1 MSEISCFYECLNDLP
16 EKPGVYLLKDTDGGV
31 LYVGKA
37 LSIKNRVSDHARDV
51 TKKFYNRVT
60 SVDYITTRNEKE
72 ALILEDNLIKK
83 YRPRFN
89 IRMKDDKQ
97 YPMILIT
104 SEKYP
109 RIQIVRNRH
118 REGIFFGPYTDSL
131 AIKSMVKFVSKTFSI
146 AACEKF
152 FKTRNRPCLKH
163 HLKYCLAPCCE
174 KISPEEYHENTN
186 NAVRF
191 LSGDVS
197 YILSSYETQMS
208 IEAEKLNYEKAVI
221 FRDKIRSIKH
231 LQEKQKVFLPNDRS
245 SRDFI
250 CFIITESEV
259 HAERLRLREGRLVG
273 EDHFILENIN
283 EYIPETVIEYLI
295 EREYQHNSDLP
306 EIIIISIYYK
316 DKEYKWARKKVKIS
330 KNLILKKTVTEDEKS
345 LIQLAFQNSLNRIKI
360 IEEIINKDVEK
371 FSSEALELRQIF
383 NLPVL
388 PEKIEGYDI
397 SHHQGTNAYGSM
409 VVFYRGVPEKK
420 EYRVFKLNSP
430 IQDDYAYLEEVLCRR
445 FKNYVNKYKNFAI
458 LPDLILIDGGK
469 GHLSTAL
476 KVLSSYGID
485 IPTVSLAKEDE
496 TLFSNLLKYPLNL
509 PRSSAALQLLQRVR
523 DEAHRFSQRHHRQK
537 QVELKSILLSIKGV
551 GTVRANRILNQLK
564 NTKNIYNLSYEELLN
579 IKGIPQ
585 EILRR
590 IYEQLYK

>member
-1 MSEISCFYECLNDLP
+1 
-16 EKPGVYLLKDTDGGV
+16 
-31 LYVGKA
+31 
-37 LSIKNRVSDHARDV
+37 
-51 TKKFYNRVT
+51 
-60 SVDYITTRNEKE
+60 
-72 ALILEDNLIKK
+72 
-83 YRPRFN
+83 
-89 IRMKDDKQ
+89 
-97 YPMILIT
+97 
-104 SEKYP
+104 
-109 RIQIVRNRH
+109 
-118 REGIFFGPYTDSL
+118 
-131 AIKSMVKFVSKTFSI
+131 
-146 AACEKF
+146 
-152 FKTRNRPCLKH
+152 
-163 HLKYCLAPCCE
+163 
-174 KISPEEYHENTN
+174 
-186 NAVRF
+186 
-191 LSGDVS
+191 
-197 YILSSYETQMS
+197 
-208 IEAEKLNYEKAVI
+208 
-221 FRDKIRSIKH
+221 
-231 LQEKQKVFLPNDRS
+231 
-245 SRDFI
+245 
-250 CFIITESEV
+250 
-259 HAERLRLREGRLVG
+259 
-273 EDHFILENIN
+273 
-283 EYIPETVIEYLI
+283 
-295 EREYQHNSDLP
+295 
-306 EIIIISIYYK
+306 
-316 DKEYKWARKKVKIS
+316 
-330 KNLILKKTVTEDEKS
+330 
-345 LIQLAFQNSLNRIKI
+345 
-360 IEEIINKDVEK
+360 
-371 FSSEALELRQIF
+371 
-383 NLPVL
+383 
-388 PEKIEGYDI
+388 
-397 SHHQGTNAYGSM
+397 M

>member
-1 MSEISCFYECLNDLP
+1 MNDLP
-16 EKPGVYLLKDTDGGV
+16 EKPGVYLLKDTEGCV

-37 LSIKNRVSDHARDV
+37 LSIKNRVSDHARDE

-89 IRMKDDKQ
+89 IRMKDDKE
-97 YPMILIT
+97 YPLILIT

-109 RIQIVRNRH
+109 RIQIVRKRN

-131 AIKSMVKFVSKTFSI
+131 AIKNVVKFVSKTFGI
-146 AACEKF
+146 AACDKS

-174 KISPEEYHENTN
+174 KISREEYHENIN
-186 NAVRF
+186 SAIRF

-197 YILSSYETQMS
+197 YILSTYETQMNM
-208 IEAEKLNYEKAVI
+208 EAEKMNYEKAVI
-221 FRDKIRSIKH
+221 YRDKIRSIKH

-250 CFIITESEV
+250 CFIITEKEV

-273 EDHFILENIN
+273 EDHFILENVH
-283 EYIPETVIEYLI
+283 ESTPETVIEYLM

-306 EIIIISIYYK
+306 ETIIISFYIG
-316 DKEYKWARKKVKIS
+316 DKEYKWVRKKVKLN
-330 KNLILKKTVTEDEKS
+330 KNIILKKTVTEDEKS
-345 LIQLAFQNSLNRIKI
+345 LIQLAFQNSVNRIKI
-360 IEEIINKDVEK
+360 ITNKSVDK
-371 FSSEALELRQIF
+371 FNSEALELKQVL

-397 SHHQGTNAYGSM
+397 SHHQGANAYGSM
-409 VVFYRGVPEKK
+409 VVFYRGAPEKK
-420 EYRVFKLNSP
+420 EYRIFKLNSP
-430 IQDDYAYLEEVLCRR
+430 IQDDYAYLEEVLNRR
-445 FKNYVNKYKNFAI
+445 FKNYVDKYKNFAY
-458 LPDLILIDGGK
+458 LPDIILIDGGK
-469 GHLSTAL
+469 SHLSITL
-476 KVLSSYGID
+476 KVLRSYGLQV
-485 IPTVSLAKEDE
+485 PTVALAKEDE
-496 TLFSNLLKYPLNL
+496 SLFSNLLKYPLNL
-509 PRSSAALQLLQRVR
+509 PRRSPALQLLQRVR
-523 DEAHRFSQRHHRQK
+523 DEAHRFSQRHYRKKHA
-537 QVELKSILLSIKGV
+537 ELKTILLTIKGV
-551 GTVRANRILNQLK
+551 GSVRANRILNQLK

-579 IKGIPQ
+579 IKGVPQ
-585 EILRR
+585 QILRR
-590 IYEQLYK
+590 IYEQLHK